1 MRRRCSDDTKKL
13 VALARGKS
21 IKRDGWRGLGNQVF
35 NSLIPDALRVIVS
48 RDVIPGFPKFFC
60 LFKHVG
66 HEVTIDKKGHI
77 LVDPS
82 PIENA
87 FVKRGSSSYAA
98 HTLSSYEEVAI
109 ALLVQ
114 GISSPTCSFYCLRR
128 FLVTAASFATTTA
141 SKWVDD
147 ELMGVKACLGR
158 QLQDRGQHEKMT
170 KFILARLGD
179 TASGDTTQID
189 AKHSRNRSVLV
200 PEEASIIQPGS
211 MPQRVSFIGEFDD
224 GKCGRIASER
234 DDEVML

>member
-1 MRRRCSDDTKKL
+1 MHLCSRQLFITGHSL
-13 VALARGKS
+13 GAALATIAALDLRTRYAQEYDVRMVNLASPRVG
-21 IKRDGWRGLGNQVF
+21 DHGFANVF

-98 HTLSSYEEVAI
+98 HTLSSYEE
-109 ALLVQ
+109 
-114 GISSPTCSFYCLRR
+114 
-128 FLVTAASFATTTA
+128 
-141 SKWVDD
+141 
-147 ELMGVKACLGR
+147 GVKACLGR